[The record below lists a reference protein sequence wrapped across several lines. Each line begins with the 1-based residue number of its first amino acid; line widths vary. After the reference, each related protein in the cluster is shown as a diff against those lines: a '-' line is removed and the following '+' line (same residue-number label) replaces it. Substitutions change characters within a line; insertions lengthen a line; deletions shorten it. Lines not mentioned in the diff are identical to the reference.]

1 MCVCV
6 LWDKCKWGER
16 TSTTTTYVL
25 LLRLSRVEVIFFP
38 SLAFVIVVKKERGRV
53 DRVEMPTHYLAQS
66 NWPALTFFWP
76 TQKRRRRIWWRA
88 LSRHVSVEMNR
99 CRSIW
104 ERPAAAVADDC
115 RLPLTYSSLREE
127 TSATNANV
135 HIYCAL
141 SHKNTKSPSPSVHWT
156 PECKVQRS
164 GSGRVGPA

>member
-1 MCVCV
+1 MCVCVCV

-104 ERPAAAVADDC
+104 ERPAAAAAVADDC
-115 RLPLTYSSLREE
+115 RLPLLTYSSPPLREE

-135 HIYCAL
+135 HIY
-141 SHKNTKSPSPSVHWT
+141 NIVHFHI
-156 PECKVQRS
+156 KIY
-164 GSGRVGPA
+164 